1 MTAMDLYVVA
11 IGLLGSQTLTDEL
24 LEQILG
30 QLKRISPD
38 TTDDQLKAIKKR
50 LESNLGVRS
59 TPGYSL
65 HGGDQ
70 EPWLEAIKPTI
81 KWDYWNAY
89 VNELKTNGFNTDVIR
104 VLDEDTNNIL
114 NECGN
119 PSREGPWRI
128 KGLVMG
134 DVQSGKTANYC
145 GLVNKAADVGYRVII
160 LLTGV
165 IEELRSQTQARLDSG
180 FVGKDSREILLGNN
194 GGSNIGSGRFRSKTP
209 NVLTSVD
216 SDFLTSNKKALGGI
230 PLRNIQE
237 PVLLVMKKNK
247 TALSNLKSFL
257 ETQMSGNSYLDVPML
272 MIDDEADN
280 ASVNAKKDE
289 DPATIN
295 KLIRQ
300 LLESFTKS
308 SYCAYTATPFANV
321 FITPE
326 GEDLFP
332 ENFVYSLNA
341 PSSYIGVSKIF
352 REDGEHHYQLET
364 IDDIEEFIPE
374 NHKKDF
380 IIVDLPPSL
389 KEAIRVFFIT
399 CAIRDIRGEPL
410 KHRSMLINVS
420 RFTDVQNRLSDVVK
434 NYAYDL
440 TEEIKQYLAADALW
454 SRHELLNQ
462 LHKSWERH
470 FSGAGIGWDE
480 IRKTLYSSIFSVKTI
495 TINQKTEDTEKLNYT
510 QYPSGRRVI
519 AIGGLTLSRGLTLEG
534 LSTSYFYRNSKAY
547 DTLLQMGR
555 WFGYRVGYEDLCR
568 VWAAE
573 DAQEWFEYI
582 ADVVDELRL
591 DIKRMHVNR
600 KPPKLF
606 GMRVRSHPGA
616 LLVTARN
623 KMRNAKEIEIAVSF
637 SGYKAETPFI
647 PNDKNLIEKNISE
660 TKSFLSELGTPSKAM
675 GTRRIWEGVPAS
687 QIATYLSTLSISNMN
702 FAFMETAPDEE
713 KPLIKFI
720 RENTVESLSKWDVC
734 LPQGSGNALQ
744 EFILPREDGVVEVIK
759 SRGRQFSAVPPG
771 ANFYKLN
778 KQRVGESEDE
788 KVGLL
793 PEAIKEAEAEWRRDS
808 KNDGKV
814 TVPGK
819 AFTAFRHKPLLTI
832 HLVTPVDPRESKT
845 SKSEKS
851 KKPRSMAAADV
862 GEGPF
867 VAIGLNFPCYEEN
880 GNINY
885 VPYKL
890 NRIALAQLGLISD
903 EDDGEEDE
911 D

>member
-1 MTAMDLYVVA
+1 MTSIDLYLVA
-11 IGLLGSQTLTDEL
+11 LGLLGNQTLTDDL
-24 LEQILG
+24 LEQILT
-30 QLKRISPD
+30 QLRHISPSASGEY
-38 TTDDQLKAIKKR
+38 LKDIKKR

-59 TPGYSL
+59 TPGYAL

-70 EPWLEAIKPTI
+70 APWLDDVRPDI
-81 KWDYWNAY
+81 KWDYWDAY
-89 VNELKTNGFNTDVIR
+89 VNELKTNGFNTDIIR

-119 PSREGPWRI
+119 PAREGPWRI
-128 KGLVMG
+128 QGLVMG

-145 GLVNKAADVGYRVII
+145 GLINKAADVGYRVII

-180 FVGKDSREILLGNN
+180 FVGKDSREILQGKN
-194 GGSNIGSGRFRSKTP
+194 GGKDIGSGRFRSKTP
-209 NVLTSVD
+209 NVLTSVA

-230 PLRNIQE
+230 PLKNIKE

-257 ETQMSGNSYLDVPML
+257 STQMGGNSYLDVPML
-272 MIDDEADN
+272 LIDDEADN

-300 LLESFTKS
+300 LLGSFTRA

-321 FITPE
+321 FITPD

-341 PSSYIGVSKIF
+341 PSSYIGVASIF

-364 IDDIEEFIPE
+364 IEDAGEFIPE
-374 NHKKDF
+374 NHDKDYK
-380 IIVDLPPSL
+380 ILELPPSL
-389 KEAIRVFFIT
+389 EEAIRVFFIS
-399 CAIRDIRGEPL
+399 CAIRDLRQETL

-420 RFTDVQNRLSDVVK
+420 RFTDVQNRLSEIVK
-434 NYAYDL
+434 NYAYEL

-454 SRHELLNQ
+454 NKHELLRQ
-462 LHKSWERH
+462 LHQTWEHH
-470 FSGAGIGWDE
+470 FSEISVSWTE
-480 IRKTLYSSIFSVKTI
+480 IRKSLYSAISSVKTV
-495 TINQKTEDTEKLNYT
+495 TINQKTEETEKLNYT

-555 WFGYRVGYEDLCR
+555 WFGYRSGYQDLCR
-568 VWAAE
+568 VWVAS
-573 DAQEWFEYI
+573 DAQEWFEHI
-582 ADVVDELRL
+582 ADVVDELRF
-591 DIKRMHVNR
+591 DIKRMHINK

-647 PNDKNLIEKNISE
+647 PSESSEIAKNITE
-660 TKSFLSELGTPSKAM
+660 TKSFLGSLGRPSKM
-675 GTRRIWEGVPAS
+675 IGTRRLWERVPSSKVA
-687 QIATYLSTLSISNMN
+687 IFLSTLSISNMN
-702 FAFMETAPDEE
+702 FSFIATSADEE
-713 KPLIKFI
+713 RPLIKFI
-720 RENTVESLSKWDVC
+720 RENSIESLAEWDVC
-734 LPQGSGNALQ
+734 LPQGSGALMKQ
-744 EFILPREDGVVEVIK
+744 FAILKEDGSSEGVK
-759 SRGRQFSAVPPG
+759 SRGRQFSQVPLG
-771 ANFYKLN
+771 SNFYKLN

-788 KVGLL
+788 KIGIAPNDL
-793 PEAIKEAEAEWRRDS
+793 KEAEAEWKKDPR
-808 KNDGKV
+808 KTGKS
-814 TVPGK
+814 VPGN
-819 AFTAFRHKPLLTI
+819 AFTAYRNRPLLTV
-832 HLVTPVDPRESKT
+832 HLITPIDPKEGKLD
-845 SKSEKS
+845 KSGKS
-851 KKPRSMAAADV
+851 RKPSSVPASEVSV
-862 GEGPF
+862 GPL
-867 VAIGLNFPCYEEN
+867 VAVGLNFPIYEEN
-880 GNINY
+880 GNLNY

-890 NRIALAQLGLISD
+890 NRVALAQLGLIS
-903 EDDGEEDE
+903 ETDDGNEDE

>member
-1 MTAMDLYVVA
+1 MTSMDLYVVA
-11 IGLLGSQTLTDEL
+11 IGLLGSQILTDDL

-30 QLKRISPD
+30 QLRRLSPNVSEE
-38 TTDDQLKAIKKR
+38 QLRDIKKR

-70 EPWLEAIKPTI
+70 VPWLDDVKPTI
-81 KWDYWNAY
+81 KWDYWDAY

-119 PSREGPWRI
+119 PLREGPWRI

-145 GLVNKAADVGYRVII
+145 GLVNKAADAGYRVII

-165 IEELRSQTQARLDSG
+165 IEELRSQTQARLDFG
-180 FVGKDSREILLGNN
+180 FVGKDSREILLGIN
-194 GGSNIGSGRFRSKTP
+194 GGKDIGSGRFRSKTP

-230 PLRNIQE
+230 PLKNIKE

-247 TALSNLKSFL
+247 AALSNLKSFL
-257 ETQMSGNSYLDVPML
+257 ETQMSGNNYLDVPML
-272 MIDDEADN
+272 LIDDEADN

-300 LLESFTKS
+300 LLGSFSRS

-321 FITPE
+321 FITPD

-341 PSSYIGVSKIF
+341 PTSYIGVAGIF

-364 IDDIEEFIPE
+364 IEDAEELIPE

-380 IIVDLPPSL
+380 EVIDLPPSL
-389 KEAIRVFFIT
+389 KEAIRVFIIT
-399 CAIRDIRGEPL
+399 CAIRDLRQETL

-420 RFTDVQNRLSDVVK
+420 RFTDVQNSLSDVVK
-434 NYAYDL
+434 NYVYEL
-440 TEEIKQYLAADALW
+440 TDEIKQYLAADTLW
-454 SRHELLNQ
+454 NKHELLNQ
-462 LHKSWERH
+462 LHQTWEWH
-470 FSGAGIGWDE
+470 FTDAGISWNE
-480 IRKTLYSSIFSVKTI
+480 IRKSLYGSISSIKTV

-555 WFGYRVGYEDLCR
+555 WFGYRSGYQDLCR
-568 VWAAE
+568 VWAAS
-573 DAQEWFEYI
+573 DVQDWFEHI

-591 DIKRMHVNR
+591 DIKRMHVNK

-606 GMRVRSHPGA
+606 GIRVRSHPGA

-623 KMRNAKEIEIAVSF
+623 KMRNAKEIEVAVSF

-647 PNDKNLIEKNISE
+647 PSESNEIAKNIKE
-660 TKSFLSELGTPSKAM
+660 TKSFLGSLSRPSKM
-675 GTRRIWEGVPAS
+675 VGTRRVWEKVPS
-687 QIATYLSTLSISNMN
+687 SKIAMFLSKLSISNMN
-702 FAFMETAPDEE
+702 FAFIATSADEE
-713 KPLIKFI
+713 RPLIKFI
-720 RENTVESLSKWDVC
+720 RENTINSLAEWDVC
-734 LPQGSGNALQ
+734 LPQGS
-744 EFILPREDGVVEVIK
+744 EDLMNQFVVLKDDGSSEAVK
-759 SRGRQFSAVPPG
+759 SRGRQFSVVPPR

-788 KVGLL
+788 KIGLSTT
-793 PEAIKEAEAEWRRDS
+793 AIKEAETEWRQDP
-808 KNDGKV
+808 KNEGKSS
-814 TVPGK
+814 VPGK
-819 AFTAFRHKPLLTI
+819 AFTAYRNRPLLTI
-832 HLVTPVDPRESKT
+832 HLITPMDPKEGKLDRSGKPMK
-845 SKSEKS
+845 SKSM
-851 KKPRSMAAADV
+851 PVADV

-867 VAIGLNFPCYEEN
+867 VALGLNFPIYEEN
-880 GNINY
+880 GNLNY

-890 NRIALAQLGLISD
+890 NRIALAQLGLIGDSDEGD
-903 EDDGEEDE
+903 EDDD
-911 D
+911 

>member
-1 MTAMDLYVVA
+1 MTAMDLYVIA

-24 LEQILG
+24 LEEILG
-30 QLKRISPD
+30 QLKRIAPD
-38 TTDDQLKAIKKR
+38 ATEEHLKAIKKR

-70 EPWLEAIKPTI
+70 DPWLDQVKPTI
-81 KWDYWNAY
+81 KWDYWDAY

-119 PSREGPWRI
+119 PSRDGPWRI

-180 FVGKDSREILLGNN
+180 FVGKDSREILLGIN
-194 GGSNIGSGRFRSKTP
+194 GGSDIGSGRFRSKTP

-230 PLRNIQE
+230 PLKNIQE

-257 ETQMSGNSYLDVPML
+257 ETQMSGNNYLDVPML

-300 LLESFTKS
+300 LLESFSKS

-321 FITPE
+321 FITPD

-341 PSSYIGVSKIF
+341 PSSYIGVAKIF
-352 REDGEHHYQLET
+352 REDGEHHYQLQT
-364 IDDIEEFIPE
+364 IDDAEKYIPE

-380 IIVDLPPSL
+380 VVNDLPPSL

-399 CAIRDIRGEPL
+399 CAIRDLREEPL

-434 NYAYDL
+434 NYVYEL

-454 SRHELLNQ
+454 SRHELLNE
-462 LHKSWERH
+462 LYETWEQH
-470 FSGAGIGWDE
+470 FADGGKGWDE
-480 IRKTLYSSIFSVKTI
+480 VRKTLYGSISSIKTV
-495 TINQKTEDTEKLNYT
+495 TINQKTEETEKLNYT
-510 QYPSGRRVI
+510 QHPLGRKVI

-555 WFGYRVGYEDLCR
+555 WFGYRSGYQDLCR

-573 DAQEWFEYI
+573 DAQEWFEHI

-623 KMRNAKEIEIAVSF
+623 KMRNSKEIEIAVSF

-647 PNDKNLIEKNISE
+647 PSVKSEIAKNISE
-660 TKSFLSELGTPSKAM
+660 TKSFLAELGRPFKMS
-675 GTRRIWEGVPAS
+675 GTRRIWGGVPAS
-687 QIATYLSTLSISNMN
+687 QIAMYLSTLSISNMN
-702 FAFMETAPDEE
+702 FAFMATTPDEE
-713 KPLIKFI
+713 RPLIKFI
-720 RENTVESLSKWDVC
+720 RENTVESLSEWDVC
-734 LPQGSGNALQ
+734 LPQGSGELLE
-744 EFILPREDGVVEVIK
+744 EFKIPRDDGSIEVVK
-759 SRGRQFSAVPPG
+759 SRGRQFSIVPPSS
-771 ANFYKLN
+771 NFYKLN

-793 PEAIKEAEAEWRRDS
+793 PEAVKEAEAEWRQDP

-819 AFTAFRHKPLLTI
+819 AFTAFRHRPLLTI
-832 HLVTPVDPRESKT
+832 HLITPMDPKET
-845 SKSEKS
+845 KSEKAGKL
-851 KKPRSMAAADV
+851 KKPKSMAASDV
-862 GEGPF
+862 ASGPF
-867 VAIGLNFPCYEEN
+867 VALGLNFPIYEEN
-880 GNINY
+880 GNVNY

-890 NRIALAQLGLISD
+890 NRIALAQLGLIG
-903 EDDGEEDE
+903 ETDDGDEDE

>member
-1 MTAMDLYVVA
+1 MTSMDLYVIA
-11 IGLLGSQTLTDEL
+11 IGLLGNQTLTDEL

-30 QLKRISPD
+30 QIRRISPD
-38 TTDDQLKAIKKR
+38 TDEEHIKEIKKR

-70 EPWLEAIKPTI
+70 TPWLDDVKSTI
-81 KWDYWNAY
+81 KWEYWDAY
-89 VNELKTNGFNTDVIR
+89 VNELKTIGFNTDIIR

-165 IEELRSQTQARLDSG
+165 IEELRSQTQERLDSG
-180 FVGKDSREILLGNN
+180 FVGKDSREILQGIN
-194 GGSNIGSGRFRSKTP
+194 GGKDIGSGRFRSKTP
-209 NVLTSVD
+209 NVLTSVE
-216 SDFLTSNKKALGGI
+216 SDFLTSNMKALGGI
-230 PLRNIQE
+230 PLKNIQE

-257 ETQMSGNSYLDVPML
+257 ESQMGGNNYLDIPML
-272 MIDDEADN
+272 LIDDEADN
-280 ASVNAKKDE
+280 ASVNAKKDD
-289 DPATIN
+289 DPTTIN

-300 LLESFTKS
+300 LLESFSKS
-308 SYCAYTATPFANV
+308 TYCAYTATPFANV
-321 FITPE
+321 FITPD
-326 GEDLFP
+326 GDDLFP

-341 PSSYIGVSKIF
+341 PSSYIGVSSIF
-352 REDGEHHYQLET
+352 REDGDHHYQLQT
-364 IDDIEEFIPE
+364 IEDAEEFIPE
-374 NHKKDF
+374 KHKKDF
-380 IIVDLPPSL
+380 DVVELPQSM
-389 KEAIRVFFIT
+389 KEAIRVYFIT
-399 CAIRDIRGEPL
+399 CTIRDLRQESL

-420 RFTDVQNRLSDVVK
+420 RFTDVQDKLSALVK
-434 NYAYDL
+434 NYVYEL
-440 TEEIKQYLAADALW
+440 TEEIKQYLAADSLW
-454 SRHELLNQ
+454 IKHEILKN
-462 LHKSWERH
+462 LHLTWKVH
-470 FSGAGIGWDE
+470 FSDTEYSWNE
-480 IRKTLYSSIFSVKTI
+480 IRKALYISISNIKTV
-495 TINQKTEDTEKLNYT
+495 TINQKTEDTEKLNYKK
-510 QYPSGRRVI
+510 YASGRRVI

-534 LSTSYFYRNSKAY
+534 LSTSYFFRNSKAY

-555 WFGYRVGYEDLCR
+555 WFGYRPGYQDLCR
-568 VWAAE
+568 VWAGS
-573 DAQEWFEYI
+573 DVQDWFEHI

-591 DIKRMHVNR
+591 DIKRMHVNK

-637 SGYKAETPFI
+637 SGYKAETPFVSNETNQI
-647 PNDKNLIEKNISE
+647 SKNIKE
-660 TKSFLSELGTPSKAM
+660 TKSFLGSLGKPSKM
-675 GTRRIWEGVPAS
+675 IGTRRLWEGVQSS
-687 QIATYLSTLSISNMN
+687 QIAMFLSTLSISNMN
-702 FAFMETAPDEE
+702 FAFIATSVDEE
-713 KPLIKFI
+713 RPLIKFI
-720 RENTVESLSKWDVC
+720 RENSIESLSKWDVC
-734 LPQGSGNALQ
+734 LPQGSGEIIHQ
-744 EFILPREDGVVEVIK
+744 FEILKDDGSTEGVK
-759 SRGRQFSAVPPG
+759 SRGRQFSIVPIG
-771 ANFYKLN
+771 SNFYKLN

-788 KVGLL
+788 KVGIH
-793 PEAIKEAEAEWRRDS
+793 PDSIKEAEKEWRMDP
-808 KNDGKV
+808 KNEGKSS
-814 TVPGK
+814 VPGN
-819 AFTAFRHKPLLTI
+819 AFTSYRHKPILTI
-832 HLVTPVDPRESKT
+832 NLITPLDPKGDILDKGGKPKK
-845 SKSEKS
+845 SKSMPASE
-851 KKPRSMAAADV
+851 V

-867 VAIGLNFPCYEEN
+867 VAIGLNFPIYEEN
-880 GNINY
+880 ENLNY

-903 EDDGEEDE
+903 SEDGDEDE